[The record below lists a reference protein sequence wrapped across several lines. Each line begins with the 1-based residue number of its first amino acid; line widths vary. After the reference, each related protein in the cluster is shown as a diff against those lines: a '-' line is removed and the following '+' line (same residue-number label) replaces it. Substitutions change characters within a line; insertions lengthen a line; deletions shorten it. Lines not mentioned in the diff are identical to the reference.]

1 MIPGIKHRGKQILF
15 CGDERSSTVLPR
27 VVRKSLLVKQVF
39 KWKLKRLK
47 KENLVYYVRL
57 RGKDVGFFFFFL
69 SRRENDSMVLFKG

>member
-1 MIPGIKHRGKQILF
+1 MILGIKYRGKQILF
-15 CGDERSSTVLPR
+15 CGDEISSTAIPR

-57 RGKDVGFFFFFL
+57 RGKDFGFFFFL
-69 SRRENDSMVLFKG
+69 SRRENDSMVLVKG